1 VPFIYRGAEEVS
13 REKMTTEARGKKAG
27 KMQKAESRKQ
37 KADRISRTAVRE
49 TRYNFVDDFFTKDW

>member
-1 VPFIYRGAEEVS
+1 
-13 REKMTTEARGKKAG
+13 MTTEARGKKAG